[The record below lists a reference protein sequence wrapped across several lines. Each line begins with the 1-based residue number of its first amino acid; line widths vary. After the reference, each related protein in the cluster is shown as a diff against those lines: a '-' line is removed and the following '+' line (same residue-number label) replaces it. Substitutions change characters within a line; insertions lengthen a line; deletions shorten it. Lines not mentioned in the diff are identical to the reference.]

1 METINRPII
10 VPWDFTQIAM
20 NAYEH
25 AVNLAGI
32 LKKDIIL
39 LHIVRDVTDIDQSF
53 EKLKAKIAE
62 LKNEFKITTH
72 PIIKTGSIFDTVKD
86 VAEEYKAEMVVMG
99 THGVRGMQ
107 KFFGSN
113 ALKVVA
119 NSKIPFVIIQE
130 KPKTNKF
137 ENIVFPVDFRKE
149 NKEQVNY
156 INYLA
161 ANFGS
166 KFLIFKRIAS
176 DRSFKKRLAS
186 NMHFV
191 EGFFKM
197 NSINYEIFSAPN
209 KMSYEK
215 EVVQFAKEMNS
226 ELIVVLTT
234 RDLGFIDY
242 LIAAR
247 EQYIIA
253 NPEKIPVMCINP
265 KPAKLASGFRAAGG

>member
-1 METINRPII
+1 MENINRPII

-20 NAYEH
+20 YAYEH
-25 AVNLAGI
+25 AVNLAGA
-32 LKKDIIL
+32 LKKDIVL
-39 LHIVRDVTDIDQSF
+39 LHIVRDVTDIDLSF
-53 EKLKAKIAE
+53 EKLKSKTIE
-62 LKNEFKITTH
+62 LKNEFKVNTH
-72 PIIKTGSIFDTVKD
+72 PIIKTGSIFDTISVI
-86 VAEEYKAEMVVMG
+86 AHEYKAEMVVMG

-119 NSKIPFVIIQE
+119 NSKIPFVIIQG
-130 KPKTNKF
+130 KPVTNKF
-137 ENIVFPVDFRKE
+137 ENIVFPIDFRKE

-156 INYLA
+156 INYLSS
-161 ANFGS
+161 NFGS
-166 KFLIFKRIAS
+166 KFLVFKRKAS

-186 NMHFV
+186 NLHFV
-191 EGFFKM
+191 ESFFKI
-197 NSINYEIFSAPN
+197 NNINYEIFQAPN
-209 KMSYEK
+209 KMSFEK

-226 ELIVVLTT
+226 ELILVLTT

-253 NPEKIPVMCINP
+253 NPEKIPVLCINP
-265 KPAKLASGFRAAGG
+265 KPARLASGFRASGG